1 MDYIEEKTPK
11 GISIKILKDKWKF
24 LAFDRN
30 GSSIYSDE
38 HEMKVMHKVLLIAF
52 LGEYFRVHNN
62 YNREL
67 SLIRVSRSKL
77 VIPYDRQGFEKS
89 RYLLMN
95 FEGKLDM
102 VPVRLLG
109 VDTIGNLIR
118 MIDSG
123 QSPDYIVV
131 DKDVTKNDVVVIKNR
146 CPGIDIIVAE
156 GKKEI
161 TEISKISSESTTET
175 GERRATDILK
185 DVNLNIMSQ
194 NPVFLA
200 RVHLRN
206 MDLSKVNQLLLDFD
220 LKSIDAEYILNF
232 INTMLGKVGFKDE
245 LKKAESKLK
254 SLKKSF
260 QFYLYL
266 LEKKDD
272 EIKKMI
278 NGMEDKDELASYGTL
293 LAKVKLLFPEQDDQL
308 LITGYENLIW
318 EIREK
323 LNINKS

>member
-1 MDYIEEKTPK
+1 MIMDYIEEKTPK
-11 GISIKILKDKWKF
+11 GISIKILKDKWKY

-30 GSSIYSDE
+30 GSSIYADK

-52 LGEYFRVHNN
+52 LGEYFQVHNN

-67 SLIRVSRSKL
+67 SLIRVSRGKL
-77 VIPYDRQGFEKS
+77 VIPYDRKGFEKR

-95 FEGKLDM
+95 FEGTLDM

-118 MIDSG
+118 MIESG
-123 QSPDYIVV
+123 QYPDYIVV
-131 DKDVTKNDVVVIKNR
+131 DEYITRNDVVVIKNR
-146 CPGIDIIVAE
+146 CPDIDVVLAE
-156 GKKEI
+156 DKKEI
-161 TEISKISSESTTET
+161 TEIDKISREGTTEAE
-175 GERRATDILK
+175 ERRATDLLK
-185 DVNLNIMSQ
+185 DINLNIMSQ

-232 INTMLGKVGFKDE
+232 INTMLGKVDLKDE
-245 LKKAESKLK
+245 LKKAESKLE

-272 EIKKMI
+272 EIKMMI
-278 NGMEDKDELASYGTL
+278 NEMKNKDELASYGTL
-293 LAKVKLLFPEQDDQL
+293 LAKIKLLFPEQGDQL

-318 EIREK
+318 EMKEK
-323 LNINKS
+323 LNI